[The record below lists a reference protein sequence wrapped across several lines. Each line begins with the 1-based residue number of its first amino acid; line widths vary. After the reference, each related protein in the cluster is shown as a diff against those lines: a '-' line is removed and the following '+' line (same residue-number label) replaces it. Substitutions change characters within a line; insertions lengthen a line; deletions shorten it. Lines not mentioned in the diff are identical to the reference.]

1 MRVNIWR
8 KFRQQA
14 KVAREVILPG
24 SIIVGLVLIARLTGF
39 LQLYEWMALD
49 SFSRNC
55 PFYDIPARVTIVS
68 IDETDLRMFG
78 GFPLADSELAS
89 SLQIVNEYKPSVIGI
104 DIFRDLPVGKNN
116 ASLIKAFEEIP
127 NIVGIEV
134 ALNEQETLNVKP
146 PPGLPLQRIGFAD
159 VLVDE
164 DGKFRRSILASRDW
178 DGELKYS
185 FVTQIAKI
193 YLSSRGFDFQHGES
207 VKNPIKFGSI
217 EIPPL
222 SSDTGGYVNADS
234 DGNQMLV
241 NFCSSQKPLTYI
253 HLRDIIARNFS
264 PEMLKNRAVIFGVT
278 AASIKDTLITS
289 ALKYTL
295 FSSIAG
301 QQESMPNQIIYGV
314 EAHGHVLRQI
324 LSHVLDKPKL
334 LKTLPNFWE
343 YVWIIIWGI
352 IGVSLSV
359 ILESPWKSLVSIV
372 IICLIHTVLFY
383 LLLTW
388 DWWIP
393 SIPTCL
399 VFSLAGLTTSFFD
412 RGLRVELKQ
421 RRDTIERT
429 YEAVHNGPLQT
440 LAVILRSSE
449 EYYYEPILKEQLQDL
464 NRELRNIFEYLQQE
478 ATNPERSLYL
488 KNNLFFDL
496 QNPISELLYEVYDQ
510 TLDQQLP
517 GFNSLQT
524 YISPIFHCLD
534 DKKFS
539 LQQKRGLCLFL
550 QEALCNVGKHAN
562 NPTRLDV
569 YCLSRRDFYILR
581 IVDNGLITVNN
592 QQNLRE
598 GQGTRQAKAV
608 ANQLKGRFRR
618 RKNTP
623 QGTICELIWPK
634 KQRFFSKIGN

>member
-8 KFRQQA
+8 KVRQQA

-55 PFYDIPARVTIVS
+55 PPYDIPARVTIVS

-89 SLQIVNEYKPSVIGI
+89 SLQIVNEYKPNVIGI

-116 ASLIKAFEEIP
+116 ASLIKAFKEIP

-134 ALNEQETLNVKP
+134 ALNEQATLNVKP
-146 PPGLPLQRIGFAD
+146 PPGLPPQRIGFAD

-164 DGKFRRSILASRDW
+164 DGKFRRSLLASRDW
-178 DGELKYS
+178 NRELKYS
-185 FVTQIAKI
+185 FVTQLAKI
-193 YLSSRGFDFQHGES
+193 YLSSQGFDFQHGES
-207 VKNPIKFGSI
+207 VKDPIKFDSI
-217 EIPPL
+217 EIPTFE
-222 SSDTGGYVNADS
+222 SDTGGYVNADS
-234 DGNQMLV
+234 NGNQMLV

-253 HLRDIIARNFS
+253 HLRDIIARKFS
-264 PEMLKNRAVIFGVT
+264 PEMLRNRAIIFGVT
-278 AASIKDTLITS
+278 AASVKDTLITS
-289 ALKYTL
+289 ALKYTF
-295 FSSIAG
+295 FSSISG

-324 LSHVLDKPKL
+324 LSNVLDKPKL
-334 LKTLPNFWE
+334 LKTWSNFWE
-343 YVWIIIWGI
+343 YIWIIIWGI

-359 ILESPWKSLVSIV
+359 ILESPWKSLLSIV
-372 IICLIHTVLFY
+372 IICFTHTILFY

-388 DWWIP
+388 GWWIP

-440 LAVILRSSE
+440 LAVILRSRE
-449 EYYYEPILKEQLQDL
+449 EDYSQSILKEQLQDL

-488 KNNLFFDL
+488 KNNLYFDL
-496 QNPISELLYEVYDQ
+496 QNPISDLLYEVYDQ
-510 TLDQQLP
+510 TLNQQLP

-524 YISPIFHCLD
+524 YISPTFNCFD
-534 DKKFS
+534 DNKFD
-539 LQQKRGLCLFL
+539 LEKKRGLCLFL

-581 IVDNGLITVNN
+581 IVDNGRITVNN

-598 GQGTRQAKAV
+598 GQGTRQAKAI
-608 ANQLKGRFRR
+608 AKQLRGRFRR

-634 KQRFFSKIGN
+634 KQRLIGNR

>member
-55 PFYDIPARVTIVS
+55 PLYDIPARVTIVS

-343 YVWIIIWGI
+343 YVWIIIW
-352 IGVSLSV
+352 VSLSV

-478 ATNPERSLYL
+478 ATNPEKSLYL

-581 IVDNGLITVNN
+581 IVDNGRITVNN

>member
-1 MRVNIWR
+1 
-8 KFRQQA
+8 
-14 KVAREVILPG
+14 
-24 SIIVGLVLIARLTGF
+24 
-39 LQLYEWMALD
+39 
-49 SFSRNC
+49 
-55 PFYDIPARVTIVS
+55 
-68 IDETDLRMFG
+68 
-78 GFPLADSELAS
+78 
-89 SLQIVNEYKPSVIGI
+89 VNEYKPRVIGI
-104 DIFRDLPVGKNN
+104 DIFRDLPVEKNN
-116 ASLIKAFEEIP
+116 ASLIKAFKEIP

-134 ALNEQETLNVKP
+134 ALNEKETLNVKP
-146 PPGLPLQRIGFAD
+146 PPGLSLQRIGFAD
-159 VLVDE
+159 VLVDA
-164 DGKFRRSILASRDW
+164 DGKFRRSLLASRDW
-178 DGELKYS
+178 NGELKYS
-185 FVTQIAKI
+185 FVTQVANI
-193 YLSSRGFDFQHGES
+193 YLSSQGFDFQHGKS

-217 EIPPL
+217 EIPPFE
-222 SSDTGGYVNADS
+222 SDTGGYVNADS
-234 DGNQMLV
+234 NGNQMLV

-253 HLRDIIARNFS
+253 HLRDIIARKFS
-264 PEMLKNRAVIFGVT
+264 PEMLNNRAVIFGVT
-278 AASIKDTLITS
+278 AASVKDTLITS

-301 QQESMPNQIIYGV
+301 HQESMPNQIIYGV

-324 LSHVLDKPKL
+324 LSTVLDKPKL
-334 LKTLPNFWE
+334 LKTWSNFWE
-343 YVWIIIWGI
+343 YIWIIIWGI

-359 ILESPWKSLVSIV
+359 VLESPWKSLLSII
-372 IICLIHTVLFY
+372 IICLIHTILFY
-383 LLLTW
+383 FLLTCG
-388 DWWIP
+388 WWIP

-449 EYYYEPILKEQLQDL
+449 DYYYEPILKEQLKDL

-510 TLDQQLP
+510 TLNQQLP

-524 YISPIFHCLD
+524 YISPIFHCFD

-539 LQQKRGLCLFL
+539 LEQKRGLCLFL
-550 QEALCNVGKHAN
+550 QEALCNVGKHAV

-581 IVDNGLITVNN
+581 IIDNGRATVNH

-598 GQGTRQAKAV
+598 GQGTRQARAL
-608 ANQLKGRFRR
+608 ANQLRGRFRR

-634 KQRFFSKIGN
+634 KQSFFPKSETNLP

>member
-55 PFYDIPARVTIVS
+55 PPHDIPARVTIVS

-78 GFPLADSELAS
+78 GFPLADSELAKA
-89 SLQIVNEYKPSVIGI
+89 LQIVNEYKPIVIGV

-116 ASLIKAFEEIP
+116 ASLIKAFKEIP
-127 NIVGIEV
+127 SIIGIEV
-134 ALNEQETLNVKP
+134 ALNERETLNVKP
-146 PPGLPLQRIGFAD
+146 PRGLPSQRIGFAD

-164 DGKFRRSILASRDW
+164 DGKFRRSLLASRDW
-178 DGELKYS
+178 NGKLKYS
-185 FVTQIAKI
+185 FVTQLAKI
-193 YLSSRGFDFQHGES
+193 YLSSQGFDFQHGES

-217 EIPPL
+217 EIPPFE
-222 SSDTGGYVNADS
+222 SNTGGYVNADS
-234 DGNQMLV
+234 NGNQMLV

-253 HLRDIIARNFS
+253 HLRDIIARKFS
-264 PEMLKNRAVIFGVT
+264 PEMLRNRAVIFGVT

-324 LSHVLDKPKL
+324 LSNVLDQPLL
-334 LKTLPNFWE
+334 LKTWSNFWE
-343 YVWIIIWGI
+343 YAWIIIWGI
-352 IGVSLSV
+352 IGVSLGV
-359 ILESPWKSLVSIV
+359 ILESPWKSLLSIV
-372 IICLIHTVLFY
+372 IICLMHTILFY

-388 DWWIP
+388 SWWIP

-449 EYYYEPILKEQLQDL
+449 DYYEPILKEQLQDL

-488 KNNLFFDL
+488 KNNLYFDL
-496 QNPISELLYEVYDQ
+496 QHPISELLYEVYDQ
-510 TLDQQLP
+510 TLNQQLP

-524 YISPIFHCLD
+524 YISPTFDCLD
-534 DKKFS
+534 DKKFNFE
-539 LQQKRGLCLFL
+539 QKRGLCLFL
-550 QEALCNVGKHAN
+550 QEALFNVGKHAN

-581 IVDNGLITVNN
+581 IVDNGRITVNN

-598 GQGTRQAKAV
+598 GQGTRQAKAI
-608 ANQLKGRFRR
+608 ANQLRGRLRR

-623 QGTICELIWPK
+623 HGTICELIWPK
-634 KQRFFSKIGN
+634 KERLIGNR

>member
-1 MRVNIWR
+1 VRINIWR

-14 KVAREVILPG
+14 KLAREVILPG

-55 PFYDIPARVTIVS
+55 SPNDIPARVTIVS

-78 GFPLADSELAS
+78 GFPLADGELAKA
-89 SLQIVNEYKPSVIGI
+89 LRIVNEYKPSAIGI

-116 ASLIKAFEEIP
+116 ASLIQAFKEIP

-134 ALNEQETLNVKP
+134 ALNEKEALNVKP
-146 PPGLPLQRIGFAD
+146 PPEIPPQRIGFAD
-159 VLVDE
+159 VLVDR
-164 DGKFRRSILASRDW
+164 DGKFRRSLLASRDW

-185 FVTQIAKI
+185 FVTQLAKI
-193 YLSSRGFDFQHGES
+193 YLSSRGFDFEHGDS

-217 EIPPL
+217 EIPTFEPN
-222 SSDTGGYVNADS
+222 TGGYVNADS
-234 DGNQMLV
+234 NGNQMLV
-241 NFCSSQKPLTYI
+241 NFCSSQNPLTYI

-264 PEMLKNRAVIFGVT
+264 PEMLRNRAVIFGVT
-278 AASIKDTLITS
+278 AASVKDTLITS

-295 FSSIAG
+295 FTSIAG
-301 QQESMPNQIIYGV
+301 QSESMPNQIIYGV

-324 LSHVLDKPKL
+324 LSTVLDKPNF
-334 LKTLPNFWE
+334 LKTWSNFWE
-343 YVWIIIWGI
+343 YIWIIIWGI

-359 ILESPWKSLVSIV
+359 ILQSPWKSLLGIV
-372 IICLIHTVLFY
+372 IICLIHVTLFY
-383 LLLTW
+383 LLLTCG
-388 DWWIP
+388 WWVP
-393 SIPTCL
+393 SVPTCL

-449 EYYYEPILKEQLQDL
+449 EDFSQPILKGQLQDL
-464 NRELRNIFEYLQQE
+464 NVELRNIFEYLQQE
-478 ATNPERSLYL
+478 ATNPNRSLYL

-496 QNPISELLYEVYDQ
+496 QNPIYELLYEVYDQ
-510 TLDQQLP
+510 TLNQQLP
-517 GFNSLQT
+517 GFSSLQT
-524 YISPIFHCLD
+524 YISPTFDCFD
-534 DKKFS
+534 DRK
-539 LQQKRGLCLFL
+539 LNIEQKRGLCLFL

-569 YCLSRRDFYILR
+569 YCFSRRNFYIFR
-581 IVDNGLITVNN
+581 IIDNGETTVNH
-592 QQNLRE
+592 QQKLRE

-608 ANQLKGRFRR
+608 ASQLRGRFRR

-634 KQRFFSKIGN
+634 K